1 MKRFSRLP
9 QHIGIIPDGN
19 RRWALRKGLKK
30 QDGYE
35 SGLQPGLEAA
45 AIRNGT
51 MASNADAGSAS
62 KRTAPVTAPRNEVG
76 TNRRR
81 VRPCPANSSR

>member
-35 SGLQPGLEAA
+35 SGLQPGLELYELCWSWGL
-45 AIRNGT
+45 R
-51 MASNADAGSAS
+51 S
-62 KRTAPVTAPRNEVG
+62 
-76 TNRRR
+76 
-81 VRPCPANSSR
+81 